1 MSPDALELAGQ
12 RALAEMLRLW
22 SLDIVD
28 YRRGSHPRAAE
39 CLEVISQIIDRNG
52 WLPAGGYLGGN
63 SSPQWCGMTAGWCW
77 AEAGLDP
84 RWLRVWFAST
94 LRLLAWAR
102 YQPWNAHLNPRPPG
116 AARHCAKLAP
126 GKELLFDPRPGDIVL
141 VGTGKVEYGAS
152 KGKPQPEGAH
162 VTLCHEYDAAKRVFS
177 TVSGNGG
184 GLGPHGGPAREGVSA
199 RDFAIDTGVYRAMWI
214 VRPAFGDLL
223 AERPA

>member
-1 MSPDALELAGQ
+1 MSDALELAGQ
-12 RALAEMLRLW
+12 RSLAEMLRLW

-39 CLEVISQIIDRNG
+39 CLEVISQIIDFNG

-63 SSPQWCGMTAGWCW
+63 SSPQWCGMSAGWCW
-77 AEAGLDP
+77 AKAGLDP

-102 YQPWNAHLNPRPPG
+102 YQQWNAHLNPRPRG
-116 AARHCAKLAP
+116 GDVRRCVKLAP
-126 GKELLFDPRPGDIVL
+126 RMPIAFEPRAGDIVI
-141 VGTGKVEYGAS
+141 VGAGTDPR
-152 KGKPQPEGAH
+152 GKPQPEGAH
-162 VTLCHEYDAAKRVFS
+162 VTICHEYDAAKRVFS

-199 RDFAIDTGVYRAMWI
+199 RDFAIDTGTYKAMWI

-223 AERPA
+223 AERSA